1 MVQIIF
7 VVIATA
13 DAASCSS
20 AEQAAMQKMDAQT
33 FGGGVVAARQDASNM
48 SNLCMRRS
56 PKNFVICI
64 IRERRTLLLR
74 ISTVLHA

>member
-33 FGGGVVAARQDASNM
+33 FGDGSGKCCTSALGFTCINHDKFNFASM
-48 SNLCMRRS
+48 LTPSFAQCPTWPGQGCYR
-56 PKNFVICI
+56 
-64 IRERRTLLLR
+64 
-74 ISTVLHA
+74 